1 MREAGRKCEGPLVLG
16 MNGVQLWQRHMV
28 RALALMHHFH
38 THKKKKKKALTAVAE
53 GAAF

>member
-38 THKKKKKKALTAVAE
+38 THKKKKHLLLLRRE
-53 GAAF
+53 PLFD